1 MSNCNEK
8 IEQKYKTAL
17 QQEYNTLGLDQQHIT
32 LLLDWFP
39 KNPYPIPESVLSY
52 QQNLALTQ
60 KAKNISTS
68 SCDTPCKPNRM
79 GAGRYYGSAANCK
92 NDGTQGSCYMYSYP
106 DPRGPMPSTNMLAPV
121 GPKSRRFAK
130 NFIPQKANA
139 NGLRLLFDNNK
150 FTLTGSSV
158 GRVGTSA
165 ASSRA
170 IQRGR
175 ASARNATRLSYINK

>member
-1 MSNCNEK
+1 MPKSK
-8 IEQKYKTAL
+8 IITCKKYMHKAQHIAL
-17 QQEYNTLGLDQQHIT
+17 QKLAEQNVEQNIENIKNLSNENIYRKQTFYQLAFNTAS
-32 LLLDWFP
+32 
-39 KNPYPIPESVLSY
+39 KNC
-52 QQNLALTQ
+52 A
-60 KAKNISTS
+60 
-68 SCDTPCKPNRM
+68 TPCTPNRSH
-79 GAGRYYGSAANCK
+79 AGEYYGKASNCK